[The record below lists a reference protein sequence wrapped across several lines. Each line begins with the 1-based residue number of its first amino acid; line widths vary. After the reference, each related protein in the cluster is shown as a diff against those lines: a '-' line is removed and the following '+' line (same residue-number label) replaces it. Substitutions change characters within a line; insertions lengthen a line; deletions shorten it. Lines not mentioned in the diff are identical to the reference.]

1 MERTQKGPGLAHC
14 QRSVKYWAL
23 VEQTAFGC
31 KAAVKS
37 RLGTP
42 VADGPLWAVEK
53 EDELRVLGIF
63 HRDPSKLEMSLG
75 FILMTV

>member
-1 MERTQKGPGLAHC
+1 M
-14 QRSVKYWAL
+14 
-23 VEQTAFGC
+23 
-31 KAAVKS
+31 AVKS

-63 HRDPSKLEMSLG
+63 HRDPSKLEMSLD